1 METGLLKIDHFNF
14 CVTRISA
21 LIICYLLKYS
31 NFLDPNSASYA
42 NNAIAVT
49 FLIAI
54 DAALSAIVE
63 TYSHNIV
70 QAKAIPATVFAV
82 KSSIMLLS
90 PY

>member
-31 NFLDPNSASYA
+31 NFLDPNSISYA
-42 NNAIAVT
+42 NAIAVT

-70 QAKAIPATVFAV
+70 QAKAIPATVFAL

>member
-1 METGLLKIDHFNF
+1 MGTGLLKIDHFNF

-42 NNAIAVT
+42 NAIAVT

-70 QAKAIPATVFAV
+70 QAKAIPATVFAL
-82 KSSIMLLS
+82 KSSIMLPS
-90 PY
+90 PF

>member
-1 METGLLKIDHFNF
+1 METGLPKIDHFNF

-31 NFLDPNSASYA
+31 NFLDPNSTSYA
-42 NNAIAVT
+42 NAIAVT

-70 QAKAIPATVFAV
+70 QAKAIPATVFAL